1 MSKTSS
7 KVKTAVT
14 VILVI
19 MLLILSLGLLARFT
33 NVFGNKIE
41 VTYNGTK
48 ITKDFEGLEIESG
61 TEIEVKAPGE
71 YEVKIYA
78 EGIAESDFSFTVDGE
93 EYSWSED
100 IAGANSGVGEE
111 FTEVFEIEKTEKGFK
126 ISGGIQ
132 KALKDIWPEK
142 EIILP
147 EEIPSGDK
155 FRMEI
160 TSGDKT
166 LKIGFWLPEETEM
179 PPSGGDVEKV
189 EIYPGEIIF

>member
-1 MSKTSS
+1 MSKTRS

-19 MLLILSLGLLARFT
+19 ILLILSLGLLARFT
-33 NVFGNKIE
+33 NVFGNKIA

-48 ITKDFEGLEIESG
+48 ITKDFEGLEIDSG

-78 EGIAESDFSFTVDGE
+78 EGSAESDFSFTVDGR
-93 EYSWSED
+93 EYSWVED
-100 IAGANSGVGEE
+100 IAGANGGVGEE

-126 ISGGIQ
+126 ISGGIK
-132 KALKDIWPEK
+132 KALKDIWPGK
-142 EIILP
+142 EIELP
-147 EEIPSGDK
+147 EELPSGDK

-160 TSGDKT
+160 RSGKT
-166 LKIGFWLPEETEM
+166 TLTVGFSVKEPG
-179 PPSGGDVEKV
+179 SVGVEKI
-189 EIYPGEIIF
+189 ELAPGEIVF

>member
-1 MSKTSS
+1 MSKTRS

-19 MLLILSLGLLARFT
+19 MLLILSLGLLARLT
-33 NVFGNKIE
+33 NVFGNKIA

-78 EGIAESDFSFTVDGE
+78 EGSAESDFSFTVDGE
-93 EYSWSED
+93 EYSWVED
-100 IAGANSGVGEE
+100 IAGANGGRGED

-126 ISGGIQ
+126 ISGGI
-132 KALKDIWPEK
+132 KKVLKDIWPVA
-142 EIILP
+142 EIELP
-147 EEIPSGDK
+147 EELPAGDR

-160 TSGDKT
+160 RSGKT
-166 LKIGFWLPEETEM
+166 TLTVGFSVKEPG
-179 PPSGGDVEKV
+179 SVGVEKI
-189 EIYPGEIIF
+189 ELAPGEIVF

>member
-1 MSKTSS
+1 MSKTRS

-19 MLLILSLGLLARFT
+19 MLLILSLGLLARLT
-33 NVFGNKIE
+33 NVFGNKIA

-78 EGIAESDFSFTVDGE
+78 EGSAESDFSFTVDGE
-93 EYSWSED
+93 EYSWVED
-100 IAGANSGVGEE
+100 IAGANGGRGED

-126 ISGGIQ
+126 ISGGI
-132 KALKDIWPEK
+132 KKVLKDIWPGKDIE
-142 EIILP
+142 LP
-147 EEIPSGDK
+147 EELPSGDK

-166 LKIGFWLPEETEM
+166 LKIGFWLPEETEI

>member
-33 NVFGNKIE
+33 NVFGNKIA

-78 EGIAESDFSFTVDGE
+78 AGTEATDFTFTVGGT
-93 EYSWSED
+93 EYSWVED
-100 IAGANSGVGEE
+100 IAGANGGRGEE

-126 ISGGIQ
+126 ISGGI
-132 KALKDIWPEK
+132 KKVLKDIWPVA
-142 EIILP
+142 EIELP
-147 EEIPSGDK
+147 EELPAGDR

-160 TSGDKT
+160 RSGKT
-166 LKIGFWLPEETEM
+166 TLTVGFSVKEPG
-179 PPSGGDVEKV
+179 SVGVEKI
-189 EIYPGEIIF
+189 ELAPGEIVF